1 MGRVTILGAC
11 AILGA
16 LALGGCSTALLRTSI
31 PTTPEALDEVRR
43 GGQAWGCHE
52 RTSEVFRLYLV
63 CPRQETVLGVADTN
77 GKLGFACPDLR
88 IKKCRRFVERI
99 RRAGRDASASSE
111 TVP

>member
-63 CPRQETVLGVADTN
+63 CPRQETVLGVADSN
-77 GKLGFACPDLR
+77 GRLGFACPDLR
-88 IKKCRRFVERI
+88 IKKCRRFVADI
-99 RRAGRDASASSE
+99 RHAGRAANASSE
-111 TVP
+111 TAP